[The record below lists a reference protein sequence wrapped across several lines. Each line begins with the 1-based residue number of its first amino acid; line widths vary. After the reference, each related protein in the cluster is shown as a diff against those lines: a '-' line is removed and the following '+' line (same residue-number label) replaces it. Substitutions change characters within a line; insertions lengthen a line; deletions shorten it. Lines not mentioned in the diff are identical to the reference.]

1 MTCRVFGVIQR
12 YSPNKP
18 VLVFSSTRKGCMY
31 HFAPLLSSSLA
42 NQLLADGDRNGLSP
56 HGFLRSAEL
65 QQGWRRVSSPT

>member
-1 MTCRVFGVIQR
+1 MRRRVFGVIQR

-31 HFAPLLSSSLA
+31 VPSPPLTSSLA
-42 NQLLADGDRNGLSP
+42 NQLVADCDRNGLSP

-65 QQGWRRVSSPT
+65 QQG